1 MLKRKLYKKWA
12 ICFLSIFVTVTA
24 SVVAINYAVDPM
36 WCFNHET
43 PFAEWREFIDERI
56 QKTNLLRYRNFTID
70 TLIIGTSR
78 SLGISPDTFG
88 PNGMNFA
95 LTGCMAFEYTYII
108 ETFYQARG
116 YYPTKIIIGIDF
128 FSSASKYSDESP
140 GNKMQEIYNDIKTDK
155 RLERLETV
163 SNINLF
169 KKSINLIIDNI
180 KGNVPQNAGIKYTQG
195 YMDARAF
202 YLPIDNMKTK
212 VRAVK
217 SNVNYYRGIYSRY
230 QYSNQYKS
238 DINSL
243 VQLPQ
248 STELTV
254 FISPIGTPL
263 LQLLAEIPGMMDNYE
278 KFLRETVDVFG
289 GVWNFMY
296 VNSVTQNHI
305 YWREPSHHLSIID
318 KWMTARIIGNGDC
331 PDDFGIYITKQ
342 NIDDHINTIKMDILN
357 LRNINDTWHIFF
369 DEEYVAE
376 NG

>member
-1 MLKRKLYKKWA
+1 M
-12 ICFLSIFVTVTA
+12 SIFVIVTA
-24 SVVAINYAVDPM
+24 SVVTLNYAVDPM

-43 PFAEWREFIDERI
+43 PYAEWREFIDERI
-56 QKTNLLRYRNFTID
+56 QKTNLLQYRNFKID

-78 SLGISPDTFG
+78 SLGISPNTFG

-95 LTGCMAFEYTYII
+95 LTGCMAFEYPYII

-128 FSSASKYSDESP
+128 FSSASNYSDESSD
-140 GNKMQEIYNDIKTDK
+140 NKMQEIYNDIKTDK
-155 RLERLETV
+155 ALKRLETV
-163 SNINLF
+163 SNINLL
-169 KKSINLIIDNI
+169 KKSINLTIDNI

-202 YLPIDNMKTK
+202 YLPINNMKTK
-212 VRAVK
+212 TRAVK

-230 QYSNQYKS
+230 QYNNQYKS
-238 DINSL
+238 NIKSL
-243 VQLPQ
+243 TQLTP

-263 LQLLAEIPGMMDNYE
+263 LQLFTEIPDMMANYE

-318 KWMTARIIGNGDC
+318 KWMTARIIGTDGC
-331 PDDFGIYITKQ
+331 PDDFGIYITRE
-342 NIDDHINTIKMDILN
+342 NIDDHINAIKTNILN
-357 LRNINDTWHIFF
+357 LRNINDSWHVFF
-369 DEEYVAE
+369 NKEYVADNE
-376 NG
+376 